1 MPARR
6 NHFQSTSAS
15 GMNLSVR
22 KSAGLLAILF
32 CVALGAFPA
41 RAATTAVDLILSADT
56 ARPGDTVMAGVRL
69 KMQPGWHTYWRNP
82 GDAGIATTVA
92 WTLPPG
98 VTAGAI
104 QWPVPEKIITQS
116 LTSYAYNDEVTLL
129 VPLKIAANA
138 APGPLELKA
147 KVKWQE
153 CSELC
158 VLGQQEVAASLAIGP
173 ETAPSLN
180 ASILEIAS
188 TKLSE
193 SDPNLVASAHWE
205 AEGDPRPMILEWQ
218 ATNQPVEAD
227 FFPYENENYDVK
239 GETARLPE
247 AAGKIQLRKLVGK
260 SGDAWPT
267 KIDGLLMT
275 RADKAA
281 AWQGREVS
289 LTLPVLADV
298 PAAVPAST
306 QSSGGATHLLHIL
319 LYAFLGGLILNIM
332 PCVLPVIALK
342 ILGFAN
348 QAGHAPARV
357 RKLGLIYAAGILV
370 SFFGLAALV
379 IGFKSLGHA
388 VSWGFQFEDPR
399 FVLVL
404 TVLIALVALN
414 LFGVFEITLGGG
426 TMQAAGN
433 LAAKEG
439 PAGAFFNGV
448 LAVALATPCTAP
460 FLASALGFAFTQP
473 AMIIVLV
480 FLTVGAGLAAPYV
493 VLCWQP
499 AWLRFLPKPGV
510 WMERFKILMGFP
522 MLGTAVWLFT
532 LAASNYGGNGDLWLG
547 LFLVL
552 VAMAA
557 WMWGQFVQRGRTRK
571 GLAVMLSIAVLVT
584 AYGYILEHQ
593 LDWRHPVPMSADNA
607 KLVAAPAGIDW
618 EPWSPEA
625 IASARASNRPV
636 LVDFTA
642 KWCVTCQVFV
652 KPVLESSAVIA
663 KLKEVNA
670 VALLENSFTK
680 NETVVAEL
688 NRYDRAGVPLV
699 LVFPAD
705 KSLPAIVLPPVLT
718 PGIVLDALDKA
729 AGH

>member
-1 MPARR
+1 
-6 NHFQSTSAS
+6 
-15 GMNLSVR
+15 MNLFVR
-22 KSAGLLAILF
+22 KSTGLLAIFL

-41 RAATTAVDLILSADT
+41 RAATTRVDLIFAADA
-56 ARPGDTVMAGVRL
+56 ARPGDTVMAGIHL

-82 GDAGIATTVA
+82 GVGIATSVT

-98 VTAGAI
+98 VTAGDI
-104 QWPVPEKIITQS
+104 KWPVPEKIITPP
-116 LTSYAYNDEVTLL
+116 LTTYGYNDEVTLL
-129 VPLKIAANA
+129 VPLTITTNA
-138 APGPLELKA
+138 PPGPLDLKA
-147 KVKWQE
+147 LVKWQE
-153 CSELC
+153 CSDLC
-158 VLGQQEVAASLAIGP
+158 VLGQKEVTASLTIGA
-173 ETAPSLN
+173 EAVPSFN
-180 ASILEIAS
+180 ASLIEIAS
-188 TKLSE
+188 GKLPE
-193 SDPNLVASAHWE
+193 KDPNLAVSAHWE
-205 AEGDPRPMILEWQ
+205 KEGDPRPMIVEWQ
-218 ATNQPVEAD
+218 STNQPADAD
-227 FFPYENENYDVK
+227 FFPYENENYEVK
-239 GETARLPE
+239 GETERLPDAPGE
-247 AAGKIQLRKLVGK
+247 IQLRKLVSK
-260 SGDAWPT
+260 SGGAWPA

-275 RADKAA
+275 RADKGG
-281 AWQGREVS
+281 AWRGREVS
-289 LTLPVLADV
+289 LTLPVLAEA
-298 PAAVPAST
+298 PAAALPVRSAD
-306 QSSGGATHLLHIL
+306 GATHLLEML
-319 LYAFLGGLILNIM
+319 LYAFLGGLILNVM

-342 ILGFAN
+342 ILGFVN
-348 QAGHAPARV
+348 QAGHAPTRV

-379 IGFKSLGHA
+379 IGLKSVGHA

-404 TVLIALVALN
+404 TVLIVLVALN
-414 LFGVFEITLGGG
+414 LFGVFEIVLGAG
-426 TMQAAGN
+426 TMQAAGT
-433 LAAKEG
+433 LSAKEG

-473 AMIIVLV
+473 SLIVLLV

-493 VLCWQP
+493 VLCWRP
-499 AWLRFLPKPGV
+499 TWLKFLPKPGA

-532 LAASNYGGNGDLWLG
+532 LAAPNYGGNGDLWLG

-557 WMWGQFVQRGRTRK
+557 WMWGQFVQSGRTHK
-571 GLAVMLSIAVLVT
+571 GFAVILCIAVLAT
-584 AYGYILEHQ
+584 AYGYILEKQ

-618 EPWSPEA
+618 KPWSPEA
-625 IASARASNRPV
+625 VESARASKRPV

-642 KWCVTCQVFV
+642 KWCVTCQIFV
-652 KPVLESSAVIA
+652 KPVLESSAVVA

-699 LVFPAD
+699 LVYPAD
-705 KSLPAIVLPPVLT
+705 KSLPPIVLPPVLT

-729 AGH
+729 APH